1 MDAASASMSARE
13 RLLGGIQHA
22 LEIEPQL
29 LIDVLLKHRR
39 PLEPVFELDLG
50 GVEGLHRLASVA
62 LDAP

>member
-13 RLLGGIQHA
+13 TVGGIHHT
-22 LEIEPQL
+22 LEIKPPL